1 MFYCE
6 ACREKND
13 WPDSIMTSRGRCE
26 VCGETA
32 NCYDRPSSSLPDRKV
47 APKPVEEPMAEKKS
61 KLTPPDED
69 QCQCDRPN
77 GHTFMTFGGAPGYV
91 RCRNTPIVIV
101 TEREV
106 TNDDGERGSMSLCAH
121 CFNVLI
127 GQKGD
132 DFATV
137 RAIEREGDDKGVR

>member
-6 ACREKND
+6 ACRKKHK
-13 WPDSIMTSRGRCE
+13 WPDSIGRSRGRCE
-26 VCGETA
+26 MCGKTA
-32 NCYDRPSSSLPDRKV
+32 DCYDRPSSSLPDRK
-47 APKPVEEPMAEKKS
+47 PEKEKPVAKKKG

-69 QCQCDRPN
+69 QCQCERPN
-77 GHTFMTFGGAPGYV
+77 GNTFMTFGGVPGHV
-91 RCRNTPIVIV
+91 RCRNKPIVIV

-106 TNDDGERGSMSLCAH
+106 TNEDGEQGSMALCPH
-121 CFNVLI
+121 CYNKFI
-127 GQKGD
+127 EQMGD